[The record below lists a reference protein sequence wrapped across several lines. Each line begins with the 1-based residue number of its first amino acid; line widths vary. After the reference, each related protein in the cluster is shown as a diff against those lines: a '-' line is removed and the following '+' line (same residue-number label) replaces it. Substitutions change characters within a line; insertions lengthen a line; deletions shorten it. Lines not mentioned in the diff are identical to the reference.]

1 MPAFSR
7 QKGHERLERYVN
19 SWETNAPDD
28 EEFGEVRLTE
38 VKADRDASAAKMD
51 EIAHAEAMV
60 KRLKNEHE
68 DMLKA
73 SMQKLDYVTDG
84 VVGDRRFGPNSSLYE
99 GFGYI
104 RESDKKKGGRPKKPS
119 EGEI

>member
-7 QKGHERLERYVN
+7 KKGHDRLEKYIS

-38 VKADRDASAAKMD
+38 IKADRTASEAKMS
-51 EIAHAEAMV
+51 EITHAEALV

-73 SMQKLDYVTDG
+73 TMQKLDYVTDA
-84 VVGDRRFGPNSSLYE
+84 VVGNRRFGPNSSLYE

-104 RESDKKKGGRPKKPS
+104 RESDKKKGGRPKRAP
-119 EGEI
+119 EGEK